1 MAPLVE
7 SNSGNFEPSYSPSN
21 VWDQYPD
28 HTAGVVEHEDEDAE
42 LKSPYD
48 QPSIWWVNQT
58 TSALIDFDV
67 SPADQEL
74 SEIESRDADLGDRLA
89 LLVKKYAVES
99 TALMREDSARLAIL
113 NRRVDLKY
121 SRYTESDFEV
131 ISEADNI
138 LQKFKELEA
147 KQ

>member
-7 SNSGNFEPSYSPSN
+7 SKSSNFEPSYSPSN
-21 VWDQYPD
+21 VWDKSPD
-28 HTAGVVEHEDEDAE
+28 HTAGVLEYEDAE

-48 QPSIWWVNQT
+48 QPSIWWVNQS

-74 SEIESRDADLGDRLA
+74 SEIESRDVDLSDRLA
-89 LLVKKYAVES
+89 LLVKKYAVKS
-99 TALMREDSARLAIL
+99 TALMKEDSARLAIL

-138 LQKFKELEA
+138 LQNFKELEA